1 MTDLPITEAK
11 SIIADAV
18 EMAGGQHA
26 LARLRGVAQSDV
38 SQALNGGRKDSRDR
52 VLNALGYLVVTR
64 ECIVPM
70 RGQNR

>member
-1 MTDLPITEAK
+1 MTDLPITEAR

-26 LARLRGVAQSDV
+26 LARRLGITQSDI
-38 SQALNGGRKDSRDR
+38 SQAVNNGRTDSRKR
-52 VLNALGYLVVTR
+52 VLNALGYVVIETIR
-64 ECIVPM
+64 PM